1 MNRIGSKLSSIL
13 LVVLLIASLSI
24 SAFAVTTAT
33 DSANLTPAQQAA
45 VQAATN
51 AYNNATTDAGRDAA
65 HAAAEAVR
73 NSAGYTSNGNGDYV
87 GGYSGGSFNNGS
99 TNSTASGSTD
109 YNNEAA
115 NTEKNGTYNTTHH
128 TDTDE
133 QKMAGLSAAD
143 TNTIAA
149 LTQMYNDA
157 LSLGDT
163 SAAAAYKEAAHTV
176 AEGLRSVYGYS
187 AGADG
192 DYYIPAGSTGGGT
205 AAAASYFTI
214 TATSGAGGSISPN
227 YAVAVK
233 SGDGQTFAITPS
245 TGYKISSVLV
255 DGTSVGAVS
264 TYTFSN
270 VTSAH
275 TISAVFASA
284 ATLSGGTIT
293 LGDGGSG
300 TISSIAGGYQM
311 KSGYGFTAS
320 AKVTSQYVSNI
331 TVTASYKFISAGTT
345 ALENTGSTFQFP
357 VNNSSATKARKVYV
371 PVDTKDGT
379 YTITFTIKALDPQA
393 TALTG
398 SNVYLTATETV
409 KLKIKGSMYE
419 DDFTGNS

>member
-13 LVVLLIASLSI
+13 LVVLLIASLTI

-33 DSANLTPAQQAA
+33 DTANLSAAQQAA
-45 VQAATN
+45 IQAATN
-51 AYNNATTDAGRDAA
+51 AYNSATTDAGRDAA

-73 NSAGYTSNGNGDYV
+73 NSAGYTSNGNGDYT
-87 GGYSGGSFNNGS
+87 GGYSGGSFNNES

-149 LTQMYNDA
+149 LTQMYNNA
-157 LSLGDT
+157 LQMGDPA
-163 SAAAAYKEAAHTV
+163 AAAAYKDAAHTV

-192 DYYIPAGSTGGGT
+192 DYYIPAGSTGAG
-205 AAAASYFTI
+205 AAASYFTI
-214 TATSGAGGSISPN
+214 TATAGAGGSISPN

-233 SGDGQTFAITPS
+233 SGDGQTFTITPS
-245 TGYKISSVLV
+245 TGYKISSVFV

-270 VTSAH
+270 VTAAH
-275 TISAVFASA
+275 TVSANFASA
-284 ATLSGGTIT
+284 ATLSGGVVT
-293 LGDGGSG
+293 LGDGGAG

-345 ALENTGSTFQFP
+345 TLENAGSTFQFP